1 MDTFF
6 KISERGSSVG
16 TELRAGFTTFLA
28 MAYIIIVN
36 PSILSAA
43 GIPATAAVTA
53 TCLGAAVM
61 TVAMGLFSNR
71 PLACASGMGINS
83 IVAFTLCGSMG
94 LGWQTAMAVI
104 LVEGVAILVLVLCGL
119 REAIMDAIPVSLR
132 HGISIGLGL
141 FIAMI
146 GLKDGGVIAANAD
159 TLVSFGSIT
168 GEDGALNLTLLV
180 GLISIVITVILYVGR
195 IKGALLWGI
204 IISAIIGIPL
214 GVTPL
219 PTGVVAPLDF
229 TTFGAP
235 FQASSVTGITGI
247 VEAVTTP
254 ALLLFAFSL
263 MMSDFFDTMGT
274 AMAVAKQGDF
284 LTKDGKVEDIKP
296 ILIVDSIA
304 AAVGGF
310 FGASSVTTFVE
321 SASGAADGGRTGLTS
336 AVAGVLFLL
345 AAFFS
350 PLINCIPSAAT
361 CGALVFVGFFM
372 MSDVADIDWADPV
385 ESFPAFMIIVGI
397 PFTYSISNGIGLGF
411 ITYVIVSVATGHIKK
426 VRPLMWVAAA
436 AFLAYFVLTLM
447 GA

>member
-6 KISERGSSVG
+6 KLSERGSNSA
-16 TELRAGFTTFLA
+16 TEVRAGFTTFLA
-28 MAYIIIVN
+28 MAYIIVVN

-43 GIPATAAVTA
+43 GIPMPAAVTA
-53 TCLGAAVM
+53 TCLGAAIM
-61 TVAMGLFSNR
+61 TIAMGVFSNR

-94 LGWQTAMAVI
+94 YSWQTAMAVI
-104 LVEGVAILVLVLCGL
+104 FIEGIAILLLVLCGL

-146 GLKDGGVIAANAD
+146 GLKDGGVIVANDSTMVALGTIAVD
-159 TLVSFGSIT
+159 GGYNFAFVVGVLSII
-168 GEDGALNLTLLV
+168 L
-180 GLISIVITVILYVGR
+180 TVILYAMKV
-195 IKGALLWGI
+195 KGALLWGI
-204 IISAIIGIPL
+204 VISALIGIPL

-219 PTGVVAPLDF
+219 PTAFVAPLDF
-229 TTFGAP
+229 TTFAAP
-235 FQASSVTGITGI
+235 FQPITPDGVMGI
-247 VEAVTTP
+247 VQALTTP

-284 LTKDGKVEDIKP
+284 LTDDGRVEDIKP

-321 SASGAADGGRTGLTS
+321 SSSGAADGGRSGLTS
-336 AVAGVLFLL
+336 IVAGVLFLL
-345 AAFFS
+345 AAFLS
-350 PLINCIPSAAT
+350 PLISCIPSAAT
-361 CGALVFVGFFM
+361 CGALVFVGFLM
-372 MSDVADIDWADPV
+372 MSDVVDIDWSDV
-385 ESFPAFMIIVGI
+385 LDSFPTFMIIAGI

-411 ITYVIVSVATGHIKK
+411 ITYVVVAVCTGNVKK
-426 VRPLMWVAAA
+426 IRPLMWVAAL
-436 AFLAYFVLTLM
+436 AFLVYFIMSVL
-447 GA
+447 